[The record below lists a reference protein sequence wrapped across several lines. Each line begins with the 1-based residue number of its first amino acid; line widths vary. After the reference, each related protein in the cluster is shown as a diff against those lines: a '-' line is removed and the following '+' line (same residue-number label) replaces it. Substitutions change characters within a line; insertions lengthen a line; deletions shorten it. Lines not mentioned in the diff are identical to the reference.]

1 MQKKAFVLGVGG
13 QDGFLIS
20 ELLIKKNY
28 LVYGFYKNSIKN
40 YNKKIKYIKFDLNKF
55 TNFTKYLKKYNPLE
69 IYNFSSIS
77 TIEETEKK
85 LIENDQV
92 NSRAVFYLMNE
103 NRLIIV
109 FYVSH

>member
-1 MQKKAFVLGVGG
+1 MQKKAFVLGIGG

-28 LVYGFYKNSIKN
+28 LVYGFYKNNIKT

-77 TIEETEKK
+77 TIEETDEV
-85 LIENDQV
+85 LEDQD
-92 NSRAVFYLMNE
+92 SRGWKQDCDYSRQGKILFWGLE
-103 NRLIIV
+103 G
-109 FYVSH
+109 S